1 MKLTTALLMMVFLS
15 GCLGL
20 DTVRNP
26 VAKPRNTHLDKP
38 PKVYLTMEQ
47 INQMSDTEIRE
58 FFDIV
63 N

>member
-26 VAKPRNTHLDKP
+26 AAKPRNTHLDKP
-38 PKVYLTMEQ
+38 PKVYLTMKQ
-47 INQMSDTEIRE
+47 INQMNRQEIRE
-58 FFDIV
+58 YLEQ
-63 N
+63 